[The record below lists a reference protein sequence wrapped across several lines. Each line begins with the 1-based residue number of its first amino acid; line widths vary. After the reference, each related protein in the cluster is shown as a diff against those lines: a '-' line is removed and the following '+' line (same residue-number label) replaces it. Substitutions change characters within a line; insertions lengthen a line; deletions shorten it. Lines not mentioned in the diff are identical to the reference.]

1 MSAQGTAQ
9 EALPAVVGLSA
20 VPEGAAGTV
29 WHRLAPWAPPAVDR
43 AEPGTFD
50 RELFGLSGP
59 QVAGLTLGQRSL
71 LELARDAWEDAGA
84 PAGRV
89 SVTIDAGWDAR
100 GRVLVR
106 TALAAVVPRL
116 APAAVT
122 FAPGAGIPVPAAGE
136 VVLYGS
142 AAPGAGFA
150 VLKQPAPG
158 DRVRCLLR
166 AGEVLAPP
174 AATHSTGTVPGPVP
188 LVLSAAVPA
197 ALREN
202 AVRLR
207 THVESRPLGDVGWT
221 LATRPRL
228 AHRAVL
234 LAEDHADAA
243 GLLDALAGG
252 TAVRN
257 LVTGHAAEGGDVV
270 FVFPGQGP
278 QWVGMAEELLAT
290 SPVFARTIDDCAE
303 ALAPF
308 VDWSLADFLRGAPG
322 APPPE
327 RVDVVQPALF
337 AVMVGLA
344 ALWRAHGVHPAA
356 VVGHSLG
363 EIAAAHV
370 AGALSLA
377 DAARVVAVWSRLQ
390 AELTGRGDMASLPLS
405 EEDTAA
411 ALAGYAGRVTLAA
424 VNGPRQVVVSG
435 DSAAVTE
442 LLADL
447 AGRGVRG
454 KLLPVGLAAH
464 SAHIDEITP
473 RLAEAL
479 APLRPRP
486 AEIPLYSTVT
496 GEPLGTRLADAGY
509 WCANL
514 RQPVRFAEA
523 VAAIAGAGAGFFV
536 EVSPNPVLT
545 MGMQQTFDQI
555 APATT
560 AVGTLK
566 RGNGGLRQFFAAAA
580 ELHVR
585 GVDVDWAAVTRDS
598 DPRRLDLPGY
608 AYQRVAVPDVAPPE
622 PHALTW
628 RPTPGAEPA
637 KLTGRWLVVHPEGA
651 DTAVAHQV
659 AAALGDRGPAAVRVV
674 AWPGAAPE
682 AGVAG
687 VVSLLPSSTVDEL
700 RTAFPGARL
709 WSVTRSADTADA
721 VWATGPATGRG
732 VVDVGRFDADAVW
745 ATGPAAGRAVIDL
758 GRFDADACAALA
770 GLVAAGSPGAVRASA
785 VVVPE
790 WRPVAVPPRPLS
802 GWDPAA
808 LAAGR
813 PFEVRDPEGEP
824 VALVVPAP
832 PVTDG
837 QAADAVIAAT
847 RDAVAAVS
855 TDLPLVF
862 LAAPGAAGEPGLVAA
877 ALQAEFLTAAAAD
890 LRARGRTASVLSAPV
905 DRLPALL
912 PAALGE
918 HALVVVPLDPGRFAP
933 PADAETAASPL
944 AERMTG
950 LSGLERRRRLEE
962 LVRGV
967 AASVLGHDSVRAVPA
982 GKPFRDL
989 GFDSLTAVGLRN
1001 RLVAET
1007 GVALPATVVF
1017 DHPTPAALAE
1027 LLDGELDGGAGPEA
1041 EPDGPAAAA
1050 DEPIAIVAMACRFPG
1065 GVRTPEQLWDLVEAG
1080 GDAITAFPDDRG
1092 WDVEGLYDPEPG
1104 APGRFYQREGGFL
1117 ADAGAADPAFFGI
1130 GPREALAMDPQQR
1143 VLLEVAWETWERAG
1157 IVPSSVRGSR
1167 TGVFVGAMTQ
1177 DYGPRQHEA
1186 PAELEGYLLTGTTG
1200 SVASGRIAY
1209 TLGLEGPAVTVD
1221 TACSSSLVASHLA
1234 VRALRAGDCELAL
1247 AGGATVMAN
1256 PGIFVEFSRKRGLAP
1271 DGRCKP
1277 FSAAADGFGLGEGAG
1292 LLLLERLSDARR
1304 NGHRVLAVIRG
1315 SAVNQ
1320 DGASNGLTAPSG
1332 PAQQRVIRRALAD
1345 AGLSTTDVD
1354 VVEAHGTGTPLGD
1367 PIEAQALLAT
1377 YGRGRAADDPV
1388 LLGSVKANIG
1398 HAQAAAGVAG
1408 VIKTVLAMRAGRLPA
1423 TPHVTEPTP
1432 HVDWSAGGL
1441 ALLTGE
1447 RAWPD
1452 RDRPRRAAVSSFG
1465 VSGTNAHLVLEA
1477 ADDERAEDPAP
1488 VNSAETVPWLLSA
1501 KTADALAAQAS
1512 RLLPLLDAEPAPRPA
1527 DVAAALAT
1535 GRETFDHRAVVLAAD
1550 LPDFR
1555 RGLAALAEG
1564 TDTAGLVRG
1573 VAVEGRTA
1581 FVFPGQGSQW
1591 LGMAVDLAE
1600 RSKVFARSM
1609 AECADA
1615 LAPHVGWALWDVI
1628 RGVPGAPSLERVDV
1642 VQPALFAV
1650 MVSLAAVWR
1659 AHGVHPDVVVGHS
1672 QGEIA
1677 AACVAGALSPA
1688 DAARIVAVRS
1698 AALADLAGLGGM
1710 VAVEAPVDDVRASI
1724 AGVAGLDVAAV
1735 NGPRSAVVS
1744 GVVEALDAWYAEQVA
1759 AGIRVRRIAVDY
1771 ASHSA
1776 QVAAI
1781 EDRLVA
1787 ELADVRPRAGEIP
1800 MLSTVTGDLVAP
1812 AELDASYW
1820 YRNLREPVAFA
1831 PAIASLAEGGHRFF
1845 VEVSPH
1851 PVLTGGIGDVLAD
1864 TAPDAVVFGT
1874 LRRRQDGPATLL
1886 AALGHAHVHGLAP
1899 DWTSVTGLGTGR
1911 AVDLPTY
1918 PFRREHYWHVP
1929 AAANRADA
1937 AGDAFWAAVE
1947 EGDAEVLGQVLDLPA
1962 DDTASALAG
1971 LRRWRAQWRAEPAV
1985 DGWCYAVDW
1994 RPVPVPVG
2002 SALAGRWL
2010 VLGAELDKELVTA
2023 LAGLGADVVETGLG
2037 DLAAEAG
2044 RPVAGVLSLLALDE
2058 EPLPEEPGVPAG
2070 YAATLAAI
2078 QQLGRAGIEA
2088 PLWCVTRGAVRTG
2101 DGDRPPVPT
2110 QALTW
2115 GLGRVVALEHPERWG
2130 GLIDLPAEGGEAPA
2144 NALTAVLGGLG
2155 GEDQVALRGTTV
2167 LARRLR
2173 RAPAR
2178 RTGRSWRPEGTVLV
2192 TGGTGAIGGHVARWL
2207 AGNGAAHLVLASR
2220 RGPAAPGAAELE
2232 ADLRALGAEVTL
2244 AACDVSD
2251 REQLAPLL
2259 ATHPVTA
2266 VFHTAADLDDGLV
2279 DSLTPAQVGRALRAK
2294 AVSARH
2300 LGELTRDRELS
2311 AFVLFSSISA
2321 VFGIPGQGNYAPG
2334 NAFLDAFAEQRH
2346 AEGLPATSIAW
2357 GAWAGGGLAEGDVGD
2372 LLDRHGV
2379 PEMAPAVAL
2388 AALQRVLDAGKPAV
2402 TVADIR
2408 WDRFNLAF
2416 TAARPSPFV
2425 RDLPEVAELAERG
2438 ATGAAP
2444 AGPAPL
2450 AARLAGL
2457 DRATAAR
2464 ELIALV
2470 RAQAAVVLGHPSP
2483 DAVEEHRA
2491 FRELGFDS
2499 VSGVELRNRLNAAT
2513 GLRLPATVVFD
2524 HPTTTA
2530 LAEYLGGE
2538 LLTDVGGTTG
2548 AAALDRVEELL
2559 DGLPA
2564 EDPGRTRLVVRLE
2577 RLLARARGTEVVAE
2591 EPAEDLAGASDD
2603 ELFELIDQEF
2613 GAA

>member
-9 EALPAVVGLSA
+9 EAIPAVVGLSA
-20 VPEGAAGTV
+20 VPAGAADPV
-29 WHRLAPWAPPAVDR
+29 WRRLAPWAPPAGDPR
-43 AEPGTFD
+43 EPGTFD

-59 QVAGLTLGQRSL
+59 RAGALTPEQRAS
-71 LELARDAWEDAGA
+71 LELAWDAWVDAGA

-89 SVTIDAGWDAR
+89 SVTIDAGWDDR

-106 TALAAVVPRL
+106 TALAAVVPEL

-122 FAPGAGIPVPAAGE
+122 IAPGAGVPVPADGE

-142 AAPGAGFA
+142 ADTGFA
-150 VLKQPAPG
+150 VLKRPAAG

-166 AGEVLAPP
+166 DGEVVAPP
-174 AATHSTGTVPGPVP
+174 AVPAGEAVPGPVP
-188 LVLSAAVPA
+188 LVLSAAGPA
-197 ALREN
+197 ALRES
-202 AVRLR
+202 AARLR
-207 THVESRPLGDVGWT
+207 THLEGRSLGDVGWT

-234 LAEDHADAA
+234 LPGYRADAA
-243 GLLDALAGG
+243 GLADALAGG
-252 TAVRN
+252 SAVRH
-257 LVTGHAAEGGDVV
+257 LVTGHAGEGGDVV

-290 SPVFARTIDDCAE
+290 SPVFARAIDDCAE

-308 VDWSLADFLRGAPG
+308 TGWSLTDFLRGAPG
-322 APPPE
+322 SPSPE
-327 RVDVVQPALF
+327 RVDVIQPALF
-337 AVMVGLA
+337 AVMVALA
-344 ALWRAHGVHPAA
+344 ALWRAHGVHPVA

-370 AGALSLA
+370 AGALSLS

-435 DSAAVTE
+435 DSAAVAE

-496 GEPLGTRLADAGY
+496 GRPLGTRLTDAGY

-523 VAAIAGAGAGFFV
+523 VTALAGAGAGFFV

-545 MGMQQTFDQI
+545 MGMQQTFDEA
-555 APATT
+555 APAAT
-560 AVGTLK
+560 AVGTLR
-566 RGNGGLRQFFAAAA
+566 RGKGGLRQFFAAAA

-585 GVDVDWAAVTRDS
+585 GVDVDWAAPSRGG
-598 DPRRLDLPGY
+598 RRVDLPGY
-608 AYQRVAVPDVAPPE
+608 AYQRVAVPAGPAPGPY
-622 PHALTW
+622 ALTW
-628 RPTPGAEPA
+628 RPAPAAAPA
-637 KLTGRWLVVHPEGA
+637 KPAGRWLVVHPAGVDA
-651 DTAVAHQV
+651 DAAGRL
-659 AAALGDRGPAAVRVV
+659 AAALEPAAVRV
-674 AWPGAAPE
+674 ADWPGTAAE
-682 AGVAG
+682 TGVAG
-687 VVSLLPSSTVDEL
+687 VVSLLPLSAVDDL
-700 RTAFPGARL
+700 RAAFPGARL
-709 WSVTRSADTADA
+709 WAVTRSVAAAPDDA
-721 VWATGPATGRG
+721 AG
-732 VVDVGRFDADAVW
+732 
-745 ATGPAAGRAVIDL
+745 AAGRAVGCEVVDVD
-758 GRFDADACAALA
+758 RVDAATAAA
-770 GLVAAGSPGAVRASA
+770 VATLVAAGSPGAVRGGAA
-785 VVVPE
+785 LVEEWHPVPAGP
-790 WRPVAVPPRPLS
+790 WPLS
-802 GWDPAA
+802 GWDPTAD
-808 LAAGR
+808 G
-813 PFEVRDPEGEP
+813 PFEVRDPAGAP
-824 VALVVPAP
+824 VAVVVPAP
-832 PVTDG
+832 AAGTVLASVT
-837 QAADAVIAAT
+837 A
-847 RDAVAAVS
+847 AVAAVPA
-855 TDLPLVF
+855 DLPLVF
-862 LAAPGAAGEPGLVAA
+862 LAAPGAAGEPGLTAA
-877 ALQAEFLTAAAAD
+877 AAQARSLTAVAAD
-890 LRARGRTASVLSAPV
+890 LRARGRTATVLSAPAE
-905 DRLPALL
+905 RLPEVL

-918 HALVVVPLDPGRFAP
+918 HPFVAVPLDPGRFAP
-933 PADAETAASPL
+933 AAEAGTTASPV
-944 AERMTG
+944 AG
-950 LSGLERRRRLEE
+950 LSGPERRRRLEE
-962 LVRGV
+962 LVREV
-967 AASVLGHDSVRAVPA
+967 AASVLGHDSAGAVPP
-982 GKPFRDL
+982 GKSFQDL

-1007 GVALPATVVF
+1007 GIPMPATVVF
-1017 DHPTPAALAE
+1017 DHPTPAALAAF
-1027 LLDGELDGGAGPEA
+1027 LDGGDDPAA

-1065 GVRTPEQLWDLVEAG
+1065 GVRTPEQLWDLVRAD
-1080 GDAITAFPDDRG
+1080 GDAIGEFPGDRG
-1092 WDVEGLYDPEPG
+1092 WDVAGLYDPEP
-1104 APGRFYQREGGFL
+1104 AVPGRFYQREGGFL
-1117 ADAGAADPAFFGI
+1117 TDAGAADPAFFGI

-1177 DYGPRQHEA
+1177 DYGPRQHAA
-1186 PAELEGYLLTGTTG
+1186 PAELEGYLLTGNTG

-1209 TLGLEGPAVTVD
+1209 TFGLEGPAVTVD
-1221 TACSSSLVASHLA
+1221 TACSSSLVATHLA

-1247 AGGATVMAN
+1247 AGGVTVMAN

-1315 SAVNQ
+1315 SAVNS

-1332 PAQQRVIRRALAD
+1332 PAQQRVIRHALAD
-1345 AGLSTTDVD
+1345 AGLSTSDVD

-1377 YGRGRAADDPV
+1377 YGRGRPASDPV

-1408 VIKTVLAMRAGRLPA
+1408 VIKTVLAMRAGRLPRTLHA
-1423 TPHVTEPTP
+1423 TEPTP

-1477 ADDERAEDPAP
+1477 AEEVAEPAP
-1488 VNSAETVPWLLSA
+1488 AAPADTVPWLVSA

-1512 RLLPLLDAEPAPRPA
+1512 RLLPLLDAVPAPRPA

-1550 LPDFR
+1550 PADFR
-1555 RGLAALAEG
+1555 RGLTALAEG

-1573 VAVEGRTA
+1573 VAVEGRTV

-1600 RSKVFARSM
+1600 RSAVFARSM
-1609 AECADA
+1609 AGCADA
-1615 LAPHVGWALWDVI
+1615 LAPHVGWELWDVI
-1628 RGVPGAPSLERVDV
+1628 SGVPGAPSLERVDV

-1659 AHGVHPDVVVGHS
+1659 AHGVEPDVVVGHS

-1677 AACVAGALSPA
+1677 AACVAGALSLA

-1698 AALADLAGLGGM
+1698 AALAALAGLGGM
-1710 VAVEAPVDDVRASI
+1710 VAVEAPVDEVRASV
-1724 AGVAGLDVAAV
+1724 AGIDGLDVAAV

-1744 GVVEALDAWYAEQVA
+1744 GVVEALDAWFAEQVA
-1759 AGIRVRRIAVDY
+1759 AGVRVRRIAVDY

-1787 ELADVRPRAGEIP
+1787 ELAGVRPRAGEVP
-1800 MLSTVTGDLVAP
+1800 MLSTVTGDLVGAD
-1812 AELDASYW
+1812 ELDAAYW

-1831 PAIASLAEGGHRFF
+1831 PAIAALAERGHRFF

-1851 PVLTGGIGDVLAD
+1851 PVLTGGIGDVLAA

-1874 LRRRQDGPATLL
+1874 LRRRHDGPATLL
-1886 AALGHAHVHGLAP
+1886 AALARAHVHGLSP
-1899 DWTSVTGLGTGR
+1899 DWASVAGFGGGR
-1911 AVDLPTY
+1911 GVDLPTY

-1929 AAANRADA
+1929 SAVARADA

-1947 EGDAEVLGQVLDLPA
+1947 DGDAEVLGRVLDLPA
-1962 DDTASALAG
+1962 EGTGPALAG
-1971 LRRWRAQWRAEPAV
+1971 LRRWREQWRAEPVV

-2002 SALAGRWL
+2002 SRLAGRWL
-2010 VLGAELDKELVTA
+2010 VLGAELAKDLVTA
-2023 LAGLGADVVETGLG
+2023 LAGLGADVVETDLG
-2037 DLAAEAG
+2037 ALAGEVG
-2044 RPVAGVLSLLALDE
+2044 RPVTGVLSLLALDE
-2058 EPLPEEPGVPAG
+2058 EPLPGEPGVPAG

-2078 QQLGRAGIEA
+2078 QGLGRAGIDA

-2101 DGDRPPVPT
+2101 DGDRPPAPA

-2130 GLIDLPAEGGEAPA
+2130 GLADLPADGEAPA
-2144 NALTAVLGGLG
+2144 TALAAVLGGLG
-2155 GEDQVALRGTTV
+2155 GEDQVALRGATV
-2167 LARRLR
+2167 FARRLR

-2178 RTGRSWRPEGTVLV
+2178 RTGRTWRPEGTVLV

-2220 RGPAAPGAAELE
+2220 RGPAAPGAAELT

-2251 REQLAPLL
+2251 RDQLAGLL
-2259 ATHPVTA
+2259 AAHPVGA

-2279 DSLTPAQVGRALRAK
+2279 DSLTPAQAGRALRAK
-2294 AVSARH
+2294 AVSALH

-2379 PEMAPAVAL
+2379 PEMAPSVAL

-2457 DRATAAR
+2457 DRAAAAR
-2464 ELIALV
+2464 ELTELV
-2470 RAQAAVVLGHPSP
+2470 RTQAAVVLGHPSP
-2483 DAVEEHRA
+2483 EAVEEHRA

-2538 LLTDVGGTTG
+2538 LLTGDDGTTG
-2548 AAALDRVEELL
+2548 TAALDRVEELL

-2577 RLLARARGTEVVAE
+2577 RLLARARGTEVAG

-2603 ELFELIDQEF
+2603 ELFDLIDQEF